1 MWGGRSQRVEEAGWV
16 PEASV
21 RRNGD
26 KQGQTRDSENSR
38 YSVASSKGT
47 AFS

>member
-1 MWGGRSQRVEEAGWV
+1 MWGGKSQRMEEAGWV

-21 RRNGD
+21 RRNGEE
-26 KQGQTRDSENSR
+26 QGQRRDSENPDTVGSTR
-38 YSVASSKGT
+38 ET